1 MAKGRYI
8 LPRELE
14 LPRTNIKCQVF
25 VPGTTKF
32 DELRFRYSPEC
43 QLRNFIKTACDMFNV
58 VRELGPL
65 KETYTGL
72 SKISVSTSQIIRYLA
87 EKFEH
92 GS

>member
-14 LPRTNIKCQVF
+14 LPRTNIEYRVS

-32 DELRFRYSPEC
+32 NELRFRFSPEC

-65 KETYTGL
+65 KKTYSGL
-72 SKISVSTSQIIRYLA
+72 SEISVSTSQITRHLV